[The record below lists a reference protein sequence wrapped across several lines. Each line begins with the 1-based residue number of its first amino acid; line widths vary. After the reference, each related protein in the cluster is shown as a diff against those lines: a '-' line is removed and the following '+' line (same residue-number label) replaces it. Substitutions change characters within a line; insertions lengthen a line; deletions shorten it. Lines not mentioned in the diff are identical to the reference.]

1 MGTNNIKILICD
13 DSILA
18 RKQLADVIKKFN
30 DKVDIIQGR
39 NGAEAVDLYKS
50 NSPVLVFL
58 DIVTPE
64 KDGIQ
69 AVREIMEDDEDA
81 NIIIVSSVGTQ
92 NQLKAAIEAGA
103 RDFIQ
108 KPFSEQSIEKIL
120 KSYL

>member
-18 RKQLADVIKKFN
+18 RKQLADVIKKFI

-58 DIVTPE
+58 DIVMPE

-120 KSYL
+120 KFYL

>member
-58 DIVTPE
+58 DIVMPE

>member
-58 DIVTPE
+58 DIVIPE

-120 KSYL
+120 KFYL

>member
-18 RKQLADVIKKFN
+18 RKQLADVIKKFY

-58 DIVTPE
+58 DIVMPE

>member
-50 NSPVLVFL
+50 SSPVLVFL
-58 DIVTPE
+58 DIVMPE

>member
-58 DIVTPE
+58 DIVMPE

-108 KPFSEQSIEKIL
+108 KPFSEQSNEKIL

>member
-58 DIVTPE
+58 DIVMPE

-120 KSYL
+120 KFYL

>member
-58 DIVTPE
+58 DIVMPE

-108 KPFSEQSIEKIL
+108 KPFSEQSIKKIL

>member
-1 MGTNNIKILICD
+1 MGTNTIKILICD

-50 NSPVLVFL
+50 NSPALVFL
-58 DIVTPE
+58 DIVMPE

-69 AVREIMEDDEDA
+69 AIREIMEDDEDA

-108 KPFSEQSIEKIL
+108 KPFSELSIEKIL

>member
-58 DIVTPE
+58 DIVMPE

-69 AVREIMEDDEDA
+69 AVREIMEEDEDA
-81 NIIIVSSVGTQ
+81 NVIIVSSVGTQ

-120 KSYL
+120 KFYL

>member
-30 DKVDIIQGR
+30 DKVDIIHGR

-58 DIVTPE
+58 DIVMPE

>member
-1 MGTNNIKILICD
+1 M
-13 DSILA
+13 
-18 RKQLADVIKKFN
+18 
-30 DKVDIIQGR
+30 
-39 NGAEAVDLYKS
+39 
-50 NSPVLVFL
+50 
-58 DIVTPE
+58 PE

-120 KSYL
+120 KFYL

>member
-58 DIVTPE
+58 AIVMPE